1 MDPHGRT
8 DHIVQRTGDL
18 DVDRPAARAA
28 EVQPLRQRGVVEL
41 LAGARREDG
50 SMVDWALANL
60 ELGRAQAATDAAT
73 ARTTWTAA
81 VDALG
86 APGALARQRA
96 LLAALKRELGDAGAE
111 VLQAELA
118 AGGWTRLP

>member
-1 MDPHGRT
+1 M
-8 DHIVQRTGDL
+8 
-18 DVDRPAARAA
+18 A
-28 EVQPLRQRGVVEL
+28 
-41 LAGARREDG
+41 
-50 SMVDWALANL
+50 DWALANL

-73 ARTTWTAA
+73 ARTTRTAA

-86 APGALARQRA
+86 APSALARQRA

-111 VLQAELA
+111 ALQAELA